1 MPPDVLTLREAA
13 DHLRLSERKLYAL
26 VAERRL
32 PFVRI
37 DGRLLFPR
45 RLLDS
50 WLLGLAEGEGAH
62 PPLPAVLAGSHDP
75 LLEWAVR
82 SSGSGLA
89 LLTEGSSDGLRRL
102 AAGEAMLA
110 GVHLPDP
117 DGHGLQP
124 RRRRQPPP
132 RRPRPDR
139 LGAAA
144 AGPRPAAR
152 QPGRGRRRSADL
164 AGKRLR
170 VARRQHGAGAQV
182 LLRRL
187 LAASG
192 TDPDKVAWTPAT
204 FATETDLAAAVLD
217 GLADCGLGIEA
228 VARRF
233 RLGFLPLATERF
245 DLAMRRRAYFEP
257 PVQKLLAFAKG
268 EELAARAQAL
278 GGYDVAELGGVR
290 FNA

>member
-117 DGHGLQP
+117 DGQDFNL
-124 RRRRQPPP
+124 
-132 RRPRPDR
+132 
-139 LGAAA
+139 AA
-144 AGPRPAAR
+144 AGSLHLADLVLIAWAGRQQGLVLPPGNPAAVT
-152 QPGRGRRRSADL
+152 SLADL

-192 TDPDKVAWTPAT
+192 TDPDKMAWTPTT
-204 FATETDLAAAVLD
+204 FTTETDLAAAVLD

-278 GGYDVAELGGVR
+278 GGYNVAELGGVR

>member
-1 MPPDVLTLREAA
+1 VTAEILTLREAA
-13 DHLRLSERKLYAL
+13 DYLRLSERKLYAL
-26 VAERRL
+26 VGERRL
-32 PFVRI
+32 PFVRV

-50 WLLGLAEGEGAH
+50 WLLGLAEGEAAR

-89 LLTEGSSDGLRRL
+89 LLIEGSSDGLRRL
-102 AAGEAMLA
+102 ALEEAMAA
-110 GVHLPDP
+110 GIHLPDP
-117 DGHGLQP
+117 DGRDYNL
-124 RRRRQPPP
+124 
-132 RRPRPDR
+132 
-139 LGAAA
+139 AAA
-144 AGPRPAAR
+144 AGLRLGDIVLIAWAERQQGLVLPPGNPAGIA
-152 QPGRGRRRSADL
+152 GLADV

-182 LLRRL
+182 LLRQI
-187 LAASG
+187 LARAG
-192 TDPDKVAWTPAT
+192 TDPDKVAWTSAT
-204 FATETDLAAAVLD
+204 FTTETDLATAVLD

-233 RLGFLPLATERF
+233 RLGFLPLVTERF

-257 PVQKLLAFAKG
+257 PVQKLLAFAASQ
-268 EELAARAQAL
+268 EFVARAKML
-278 GGYDVAELGGVR
+278 GGYEVNDLGAVR

>member
-1 MPPDVLTLREAA
+1 LREAA

-117 DGHGLQP
+117 DGQDFNL
-124 RRRRQPPP
+124 
-132 RRPRPDR
+132 
-139 LGAAA
+139 AA
-144 AGPRPAAR
+144 AGSLHLADLVLIAWAGRQQGLVLPPGNPAAVT
-152 QPGRGRRRSADL
+152 SLADL

-192 TDPDKVAWTPAT
+192 TDPDKMAWTPTT
-204 FATETDLAAAVLD
+204 FTTETDLAAAVLD

-278 GGYDVAELGGVR
+278 GGYNVAELGGVR

>member
-45 RLLDS
+45 RLLNS

-117 DGHGLQP
+117 DGQDFNL
-124 RRRRQPPP
+124 
-132 RRPRPDR
+132 
-139 LGAAA
+139 AA
-144 AGPRPAAR
+144 AGSLHLADLVLIAWAGRQQGLVLPPGNPAAVT
-152 QPGRGRRRSADL
+152 SLADL

-192 TDPDKVAWTPAT
+192 TDPDKMAWTPTT
-204 FATETDLAAAVLD
+204 FTTETDLAAAVLD

-278 GGYDVAELGGVR
+278 GGYNVAELGGVR

>member
-117 DGHGLQP
+117 DGQDFNL
-124 RRRRQPPP
+124 
-132 RRPRPDR
+132 
-139 LGAAA
+139 AA
-144 AGPRPAAR
+144 AGSLHLADLVLIAWARRQQGLVLPPGNPAAVT
-152 QPGRGRRRSADL
+152 SLADL

-192 TDPDKVAWTPAT
+192 TDPDKVAWTPTT

>member
-1 MPPDVLTLREAA
+1 MPPQVLTLREAA

-32 PFVRI
+32 PFVRV

-75 LLEWAVR
+75 LLEWAAR
-82 SSGSGLA
+82 GSGSGLA

-117 DGHGLQP
+117 DGQDFNL
-124 RRRRQPPP
+124 
-132 RRPRPDR
+132 
-139 LGAAA
+139 AA
-144 AGPRPAAR
+144 AGSLHLADLVLIAWAQRQQGLVLPPGNPAAVTAL
-152 QPGRGRRRSADL
+152 ADL
-164 AGKRLR
+164 ACKRLR

-192 TDPDKVAWTPAT
+192 TDPDKVAWTPTT
-204 FATETDLAAAVLD
+204 FATETDLATAVLD

-268 EELAARAQAL
+268 EELATRAQAL
-278 GGYDVAELGGVR
+278 GGYGVAGLGLVR

>member
-1 MPPDVLTLREAA
+1 VPPDVLTLREAA
-13 DHLRLSERKLYAL
+13 DHLRLSERKLYGL

-62 PPLPAVLAGSHDP
+62 LPLPTVLAGSHDP

-82 SSGSGLA
+82 ISGSGLA

-117 DGHGLQP
+117 DGQDFNL
-124 RRRRQPPP
+124 
-132 RRPRPDR
+132 
-139 LGAAA
+139 AA
-144 AGPRPAAR
+144 AGSLHLADLVLIAWTRRQQGLVLPPGNPAAVT
-152 QPGRGRRRSADL
+152 SLADL

-192 TDPDKVAWTPAT
+192 TDPDKVAWTPTT

-257 PVQKLLAFAKG
+257 PVQKLLAFARG

-278 GGYDVAELGGVR
+278 GGYDVAELGAVR

>member
-1 MPPDVLTLREAA
+1 VPPDVLTLREAA

-117 DGHGLQP
+117 DGQDFNL
-124 RRRRQPPP
+124 
-132 RRPRPDR
+132 
-139 LGAAA
+139 AA
-144 AGPRPAAR
+144 AGSLHLADLVLIAWAGRQQGLVLPPGNPAAVT
-152 QPGRGRRRSADL
+152 SLADL

-192 TDPDKVAWTPAT
+192 TDPDKMAWTPTT
-204 FATETDLAAAVLD
+204 FTTETDLAAAVLD

-245 DLAMRRRAYFEP
+245 DLAMRRRAYFEQ
-257 PVQKLLAFAKG
+257 PVQKLLAFAKA

-278 GGYDVAELGGVR
+278 GGYDVAELGAVR